1 MYTIFDSQGRP
12 VRKLEVSGFSS
23 KDEARIIA
31 LNTGEGERVAVGEYI
46 GIDLKETHYLNNLEL
61 PTPIPKSP
69 SPYHKWDWGTKTHV
83 GPYLDE
89 ARDEVWERIKSERSK
104 RWASGFAHA
113 GHWWHSD
120 EASRLQ
126 YLTNKDTARDQL
138 DEGDTREAPLRN
150 LATGEQV
157 IWKAMDGLVPLTV
170 GLALDV
176 AKAAKV
182 HEAQVFA
189 AAEQHRAAVMAS
201 DDPYAYDYSGG
212 WPAIFEGGEP

>member
-1 MYTIFDSQGRP
+1 MFTAFDSTGRP
-12 VRKLEVSGFSS
+12 CRFFELPESIPEHAELVR
-23 KDEARIIA
+23 
-31 LNTGEGERVAVGEYI
+31 LNTFEGETVINGDFLEGY
-46 GIDLKETHYLNNLEL
+46 YLGSDGL
-61 PTPIPKSP
+61 PTPIPKPP
-69 SPYHKWDWGTKTHV
+69 SPYHKWDWDTKTYT
-83 GPYLDE
+83 GPHLDK
-89 ARDEVWERIKSERSK
+89 AREEVWERIKAERE
-104 RWASGFAHA
+104 RLWAGGFAHA

-120 EASRLQ
+120 EASRLH
-126 YLTNKDTARDQL
+126 YLTNKDAARDQL

-201 DDPYAYDYSGG
+201 DDPYAYDFSTH
-212 WPAIFEGGEP
+212 WPERYEEGEHQ